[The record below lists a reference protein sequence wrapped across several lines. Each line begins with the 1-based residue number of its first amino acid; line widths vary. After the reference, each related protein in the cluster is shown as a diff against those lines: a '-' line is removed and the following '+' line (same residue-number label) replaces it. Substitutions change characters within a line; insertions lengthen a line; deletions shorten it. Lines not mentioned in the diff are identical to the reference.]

1 MIGFE
6 QIGKNCM
13 KCYNFEKYTRGVGK
27 NVKIMGF
34 EWNAK
39 NRMKCYKF
47 QIYTW
52 EVYMLYQNDG
62 FGANRGDFFEM
73 LQFWKIG
80 PRGG

>member
-73 LQFWKIG
+73 QKKKKIG